1 MEELK
6 KKALI
11 EILARARYIDI
22 KEDVLSAYVDVY
34 KVVQMREEIWIFT
47 DKSRMSFICLKA
59 DDFMLANGHKII
71 LNVEAWKTVE
81 VELY

>member
-34 KVVQMREEIWIFT
+34 KVVQMREEICQGGYVVY
-47 DKSRMSFICLKA
+47 D
-59 DDFMLANGHKII
+59 G
-71 LNVEAWKTVE
+71 VE
-81 VELY
+81 VRGERVCRMLQWV

>member
-34 KVVQMREEIWIFT
+34 KVV
-47 DKSRMSFICLKA
+47 
-59 DDFMLANGHKII
+59 
-71 LNVEAWKTVE
+71 
-81 VELY
+81 